1 MSTLCLSAVLS
12 LAPTAASL
20 AGVPVDEP
28 PRVVVHVSDLNLRS
42 ESGVQRLYARLENAA
57 RVVCDDG
64 ASREIAQIVAARRC
78 MQATLRDAVESVHL
92 DSLSEAYMRHNA
104 YRWG

>member
-1 MSTLCLSAVLS
+1 
-12 LAPTAASL
+12 
-20 AGVPVDEP
+20 
-28 PRVVVHVSDLNLRS
+28 
-42 ESGVQRLYARLENAA
+42 
-57 RVVCDDG
+57 
-64 ASREIAQIVAARRC
+64 